1 MRSED
6 VLRELA
12 GTISGVR
19 ILETAA
25 DIARFHRV
33 PGSPG
38 YDDAA
43 DVVCRRLAEADVAVT
58 VHDYP
63 ADGRTKTYEWVSP
76 PAWSVRVGTL
86 IQTAPTQ
93 RKLIDFAEVAQGVVV
108 HSPGG
113 TFEGELVHLGAPTG
127 DADYD
132 AVDLV
137 GKVVLAC
144 ARAGDVVPRAAK
156 RGAIGV
162 IVYPDQERA
171 AVSHDLVQYHSIFP
185 AADDIAHLV
194 PAFSVSRR
202 VGDRL
207 VKELGAGPVTL
218 RGEVDAEFA
227 DGALRVLEA
236 RIEGRDARLGEVLF
250 MAHLCHPRGSAND
263 NASGSAVLVELAR
276 GLQASRDALGLR
288 MGFRFLWMPE
298 FYGSLPWAAAH
309 AAELRSVE
317 VALNLDMVGASPD
330 RIGEP
335 LRIFRAANHT
345 PHIVN
350 ALVEPLLSRIAA
362 SRATESPRGSSRPLH
377 GLLDRPSGGSDHLVF
392 AASPHRLPALMLGHD
407 DPYWHTDFDTVDKLD
422 PTRLKQAAIL
432 AGALA
437 ALAGASSD
445 EAERVGGWLLAYS
458 VRELTRAADLA
469 RDLEPTL
476 GVRLLD
482 LALDVEVARANTL
495 APISAARRGALVDV
509 LERTRRALGPA
520 PAGSRT
526 SAVGGEEERPARR
539 IDGPLVYSITERFTD
554 EERVF
559 FKDRLGANHRALAE
573 GLLNQCDGTKTA
585 VDIALLLSLDA
596 GVIVPVDDVHQGV
609 ALYRK
614 AGYVT

>member
-207 VKELGAGPVTL
+207 VKGLGAGPVTL

-458 VRELTRAADLA
+458 VRELTRAADW
-469 RDLEPTL
+469 
-476 GVRLLD
+476 
-482 LALDVEVARANTL
+482 RAT
-495 APISAARRGALVDV
+495 SSRRSGCASSTWRSTWRSRG
-509 LERTRRALGPA
+509 RTR
-520 PAGSRT
+520 
-526 SAVGGEEERPARR
+526 
-539 IDGPLVYSITERFTD
+539 
-554 EERVF
+554 
-559 FKDRLGANHRALAE
+559 
-573 GLLNQCDGTKTA
+573 
-585 VDIALLLSLDA
+585 
-596 GVIVPVDDVHQGV
+596 
-609 ALYRK
+609 
-614 AGYVT
+614 

>member
-6 VLRELA
+6 VIRELA

-25 DIARFHRV
+25 EIARFHRV

-38 YDDAA
+38 YAEAA
-43 DVVCRRLAEADVAVT
+43 DGVCRRLAEAGVAAT

-76 PAWSVRVGTL
+76 PAWSVRAGTL
-86 IQTAPTQ
+86 IQMAPTE
-93 RKLIDFAEVAQGVVV
+93 RKLVDFAEVAQGVVV

-132 AVDLV
+132 AGDLV

-144 ARAGDVVPRAAK
+144 ARASDVVPRAAA
-156 RGAIGV
+156 RGAVGV
-162 IVYPDQERA
+162 VVYPDQEKA
-171 AVSHDLVQYHSIFP
+171 AVSHDLVQYQSIFP
-185 AADDIAHLV
+185 TADEIPHLV
-194 PAFSVSRR
+194 PAFSISRR
-202 VGDRL
+202 AADRL
-207 VKELGAGPVTL
+207 VKELAAGPATL
-218 RGEVDAEFA
+218 RGEVNAEFS
-227 DGALRVLEA
+227 DGALRVIEA
-236 RIEGRDARLGEVLF
+236 RIEGRDERLGEVLLT
-250 MAHLCHPRGSAND
+250 AHLCHPRASAND

-276 GLQASRDALGLR
+276 VLQASRDGLDLR
-288 MGFRFLWMPE
+288 PGIRFLWMPE

-309 AAELRSVE
+309 AEGLRNVE
-317 VALNLDMVGASPD
+317 YALNLDMVGPSPD

-335 LRIFRAANHT
+335 LRVFRAANHT

-377 GLLDRPSGGSDHLVF
+377 GSFDRPSGGSDHVVF
-392 AASPHRLPALMLGHD
+392 AASPHRIPALMLGHD

-422 PTRLKQAAIL
+422 PTRLKQVAIL

-437 ALAGASSD
+437 ALADASGD
-445 EAERVGGWLLAYS
+445 NAARVAGWLLAYS

-469 RDLEPTL
+469 RDLEPAL
-476 GVRLLD
+476 GARLLD
-482 LALDVEVARANTL
+482 LALGVEVARASTL
-495 APISAARRGALVDV
+495 ASLNGSWRAALADV
-509 LERTRRALGPA
+509 LQRTRDALGPA
-520 PAGSRT
+520 SSGSRV
-526 SAVGGEEERPARR
+526 SALEGKEERPARR
-539 IDGPLVYSITERFTD
+539 IDGPLVYAITDRFTD

-559 FKDRLGANHRALAE
+559 FKDRLGGNHRALAE

-596 GVIVPVDDVHQGV
+596 GVIVPVDDVHRGV
-609 ALYRK
+609 VLYRK